1 MKYVKYIL
9 FVLLASL
16 IAGCGNDHQ
25 GLSEVDSEKEEH
37 AEHKPFLEASAE
49 VKGREALIKVK
60 TDMEIS
66 KKKFGKQRK
75 HGQGHIHMYVDQ
87 GEKQGVT
94 SSPILLENLSPGQH
108 EVKISLHNNDHTP
121 YDVTEKLTFTI
132 K

>member
-1 MKYVKYIL
+1 MKYVKYITVVL
-9 FVLLASL
+9 FAILLA
-16 IAGCGNDHQ
+16 ACGNDQ
-25 GLSEVDSEKEEH
+25 GLSEVASEKEEH

-49 VKGREALIKVK
+49 VKGRNALIKVK

-94 SSPILLENLSPGQH
+94 SSPILLENLSSGKH

-121 YDVTEKLTFTI
+121 YDVTENLTFTI